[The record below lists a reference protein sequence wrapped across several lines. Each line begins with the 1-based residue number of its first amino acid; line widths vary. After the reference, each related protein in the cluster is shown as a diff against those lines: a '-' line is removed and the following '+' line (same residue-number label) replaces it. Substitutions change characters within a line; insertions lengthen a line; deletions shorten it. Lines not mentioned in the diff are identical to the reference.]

1 MAGWYRR
8 WHGNLR
14 TVGPQ
19 VMLSRVLEEGWRPAD
34 ALWFDLDPL
43 PSVAELAA
51 RHGDHDGQGVHFS
64 ADSVRYL
71 WLDRAQRA

>member
-1 MAGWYRR
+1 VPGRLLRSLVAEDRSAEGVRDRTGPDLVRAG
-8 WHGNLR
+8 
-14 TVGPQ
+14 
-19 VMLSRVLEEGWRPAD
+19 S
-34 ALWFDLDPL
+34 ALWFGPDPL

-51 RHGDHDGQGVHFS
+51 RHGDRGGLGVHFS